1 MVVWVYLI
9 CFSMFYVG
17 RFLLNAPTYNSVVY
31 NLYFTATNLKVHVF
45 ILGVCIWQKH
55 AHTYVITGALRAPL
69 PCTNGMLVEYY

>member
-1 MVVWVYLI
+1 
-9 CFSMFYVG
+9 MFYVG

-55 AHTYVITGALRAPL
+55 AHTMLLRVL
-69 PCTNGMLVEYY
+69 LELLSLVLME